1 MTTDNAVDVFPYEI
15 THTFCYSHKSSCSA
29 QVHTYTCSNTHEQG
43 LVSIFRATTGIWSL
57 NLEAHF
63 VKQIS
68 ACWKTV
74 KTCCPC
80 VSISLRVHAGRFIF
94 LRMMRVRAEV
104 CYFILLNFRW
114 TLKSV
119 GRERGKIRAEWW
131 RSGGAT
137 EMKERTK
144 RMERLRGVQ
153 GH

>member
-1 MTTDNAVDVFPYEI
+1 MIIDNAVDVFSYEI
-15 THTFCYSHKSSCSA
+15 SHTFCCRHKSTCSA
-29 QVHTYTCSNTHEQG
+29 QVRTHTCSNTHEHG
-43 LVSIFRATTGIWSL
+43 LVSIFRATAGIWGL

-94 LRMMRVRAEV
+94 LRMLRVRAGGF
-104 CYFILLNFRW
+104 YFTPVNFRW
-114 TLKSV
+114 ALKSV
-119 GRERGKIRAEWW
+119 GRERVKIRTEWW

-137 EMKERTK
+137 EMKER